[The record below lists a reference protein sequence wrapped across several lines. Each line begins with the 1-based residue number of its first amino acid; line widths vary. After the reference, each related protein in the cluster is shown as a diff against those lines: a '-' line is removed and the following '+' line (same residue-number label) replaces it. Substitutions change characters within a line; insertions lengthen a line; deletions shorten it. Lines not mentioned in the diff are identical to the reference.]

1 MRVLHWVLCFALGL
15 SLTLCASAD
24 TPPGPAGSIEPHSRL
39 ESIRH
44 RLPDFKRQ
52 LDDLRG
58 KGQDI
63 SYPLV
68 TYTVLDHFTGY
79 ALEELGILAPSGWGL
94 TAVNGAAAS
103 SVPVHDAHTGQWA
116 IKIANRTPQ
125 QPNVYGMLE
134 SQDVIALKA
143 GQPYTLS
150 LWSRS
155 QDPGGASMT
164 LNAAWTARLPIAGTG
179 GQWKRFS
186 QTFTPS
192 PADVAFKPRVLAE
205 SVGEF
210 VIDDVCLVEGTTAE
224 QGPNLIS
231 NGSFE
236 VSWNQQRVSRELP
249 DMEEMTNRLGSQ
261 LSRAEAGQLTF
272 PQVPRWDGSQRPSI
286 EGSSFVGPARMGPDG
301 AIVRRPI
308 FFVGYGHF
316 DQVRQDIENFPA
328 YGINIVQHAEFG
340 PSAVYPSENQTDD
353 SAITRLSDELD
364 RAARAG
370 VAVDWLLSP
379 HLVPEWLFAKYP
391 ALRKPR
397 ADFFPFS
404 VYAPQPRELLRR
416 FAHEVVARIKDKPAL
431 LSICLSNEPIN
442 CEEPDALSTAAWRQ
456 WLKTR
461 HGDIAT
467 LNARW
472 GTTYAGFDQVPQPNP
487 LNRSAEPR
495 PGGAWCD
502 FCRWNDEYFAD
513 FHRMLADA
521 VHEVAPQIPVHIKVT
536 TPHLY
541 QASEARTGDDA
552 GLFGRFTQINGND
565 SINLWSFDSR
575 ASHSIERGDSE
586 FAQGWRENAIGYEFE
601 RSTHDAPVFNSE
613 NHLIFDREPRYV
625 PSAHVRAALW
635 MGAVHGQSATTLWVW
650 QREKSNPQ
658 GDFAGDIIERPSCA
672 EAVGIVCHDLN
683 RAAPQITAL
692 QNAPP
697 DVLILQSNTAAVWD
711 GARYDA
717 AFLKTFTALSFT
729 GLKIGFLAESE
740 LEQNAVLAAPL
751 LIVPDN
757 LHLSDKAFAALASF
771 KGKVIFASAD
781 AGDLL
786 SRNEYDQPRAARLPQ
801 GAMLAPLELPKT
813 WQALLP
819 LLRARLLQAG
829 VTPAV
834 QVLGPGGTLQSSVQW
849 QLARTPGGL
858 VVNLYNAGHDTT
870 TVTISP
876 SAAATDL
883 LTGETLPSGAGI
895 RLASMEVR
903 LLVMADQSPSSQPGV
918 HMAR

>member
-1 MRVLHWVLCFALGL
+1 MGMRALSWFLFL
-15 SLTLCASAD
+15 SLGFSVTQIASAD
-24 TPPGPAGSIEPHSRL
+24 TPT
-39 ESIRH
+39 ESTEALAKLQAIRQ
-44 RLPDFKRQ
+44 RLPEFKRQ

-58 KGQDI
+58 NAQDI

-68 TYTVLDHFTGY
+68 TYTVLDRFTGY
-79 ALEELGILAPSGWGL
+79 AMEELGIVVPSGWGL
-94 TAVNGAAAS
+94 TAVNGAVAS
-103 SVPVHDAHTGQWA
+103 ALPVHDAHTDQWA
-116 IKIANRTPQ
+116 MKMTDRTPQ

-143 GQPYTLS
+143 GEPYTLS
-150 LWSRS
+150 LWSKS
-155 QDPGGASMT
+155 QNPGGASMT

-186 QTFTPS
+186 QTFTPG
-192 PADVAFKPRVLAE
+192 PADLAFKPRVLIE

-224 QGPNLIS
+224 QGKNLIS

-236 VSWNQQRVSRELP
+236 LSWNEQRVSRELP
-249 DMEEMTNRLGSQ
+249 DMEEMTNRLARQ
-261 LSRAEAGQLTF
+261 LSQAEAGQLTF

-286 EGSSFVGPARMGPDG
+286 EGPSFVGP
-301 AIVRRPI
+301 VRIGDKGSEIQRPI

-316 DQVRQDIENFPA
+316 DQVRDDIENFPG

-364 RAARAG
+364 RAAKAG

-379 HLVPEWLFAKYP
+379 HYVPEWLFAKYP

-404 VYAPQPRELLRR
+404 VYAPQPRDVIRR
-416 FAHEVVARIKDKPAL
+416 FVHEVVARIKDKPAL

-456 WLKTR
+456 WLKAR

-472 GTTYAGFDQVPQPNP
+472 GTTYASFDQIPQPNP

-521 VHEVAPQIPVHIKVT
+521 VHEVAPRIPVHIKVT
-536 TPHLY
+536 TPHLW

-552 GLFGRFTQINGND
+552 ALFGRFTQINGND

-575 ASHSIERGDSE
+575 AAHSIERGDSE
-586 FAQGWRENAIGYEFE
+586 FAQGWRENAIGYELE
-601 RSTHDAPVFNSE
+601 RSVHDAPVFNSE

-625 PSAHVRAALW
+625 PPAHVRAALW
-635 MGAVHGQSATTLWVW
+635 MGAIHGQSATTIWVW
-650 QREKSNPQ
+650 EREKSNPQ
-658 GDFAGDIIERPSCA
+658 GDFAGDFIERPSCA

-683 RAAPQITAL
+683 RVAPQITAL

-711 GARYDA
+711 GARYDSA
-717 AFLKTFTALSFT
+717 LLKTFTALSFT
-729 GLKIGFLAESE
+729 GLKTGFLAESE
-740 LEQNAVLAAPL
+740 LENIVALSAPVL
-751 LIVPDN
+751 IIPDD
-757 LHLSDKAFAALASF
+757 LHISDKAFAALASF
-771 KGKVIFASAD
+771 KGKVIFASAG
-781 AGDLL
+781 ASDLL
-786 SRNEYDQPRAARLPQ
+786 RRNEYDQPRAARLPQ
-801 GAMLAPLELPKT
+801 DKMLAPLELPKT
-813 WQALLP
+813 WQALVP
-819 LLRARLLQAG
+819 LLRARLSQAG
-829 VTPAV
+829 LTPAV
-834 QVLGPGGTLQSSVQW
+834 QVVNVGREPQSSVQW
-849 QLARTPGGL
+849 QLARTPQGL
-858 VVNLYNAGHDTT
+858 VVNLYNAGHDTS
-870 TVTISP
+870 TVTIDP
-876 SAAATDL
+876 PAAATDL
-883 LTGETLPSGAGI
+883 LTGETLPGGASI

-903 LLVMADQSPSSQPGV
+903 LLAVAD
-918 HMAR
+918 RTR

>member
-1 MRVLHWVLCFALGL
+1 MGMRVSAWFLSCALGL
-15 SLTLCASAD
+15 SSTQIAYAAIPTSQ
-24 TPPGPAGSIEPHSRL
+24 AGSTEPDAKL
-39 ESIRH
+39 QAIRH
-44 RLPDFKRQ
+44 QLPDFKRQ

-68 TYTVLDHFTGY
+68 TYTVLDHFTSY
-79 ALEELGILAPSGWGL
+79 ALEELGIVVPSGWGL
-94 TAVNGAAAS
+94 TSVNGAGAS

-150 LWSRS
+150 LWSKS
-155 QDPGGASMT
+155 QNPGGASMT
-164 LNAAWTARLPIAGTG
+164 LNAAWTLRLPIAGTG
-179 GQWKRFS
+179 GQWKRFG

-192 PADVAFKPRVLAE
+192 PADVAFKPRVLIE

-210 VIDDVCLVEGTTAE
+210 VIDDVCLVEGATAE
-224 QGPNLIS
+224 QGRNLIT

-236 VSWNQQRVSRELP
+236 FSWNEQRVSRELP
-249 DMEEMTNRLGSQ
+249 DMEEMTDRLARQ
-261 LSRAEAGQLTF
+261 LTQAEAARLTF
-272 PQVPRWDGSQRPSI
+272 PTVPRWDGSQRPSI
-286 EGSSFVGPARMGPDG
+286 EGPSFVGLVRIGDKGVA
-301 AIVRRPI
+301 VRRPI

-316 DQVRQDIENFPA
+316 DQVRQDIDHFPG

-340 PSAVYPSENQTDD
+340 PIAVYPSENQTDD
-353 SAITRLSDELD
+353 SAITRLSEELD
-364 RAARAG
+364 RAAKAG
-370 VAVDWLLSP
+370 LAVDWLLSP
-379 HLVPEWLFAKYP
+379 HYVPEWLIAKYP

-404 VYAPQPRELLRR
+404 VYAPQPRDLIRR
-416 FAHEVVARIKDKPAL
+416 FVHEVVARIKDKPAL

-461 HGDIAT
+461 HGDITT
-467 LNARW
+467 LNSRW
-472 GTTYAGFDQVPQPNP
+472 GTTYASFDQIPQPNP

-521 VHEVAPQIPVHIKVT
+521 VHEVAPRIPVHIKVT
-536 TPHLY
+536 TPHLW

-565 SINLWSFDSR
+565 SINLWSFDPP

-586 FAQGWRENAIGYEFE
+586 FAQGWRENAIGYELE

-625 PSAHVRAALW
+625 PPAHVRAALW
-635 MGAVHGQSATTLWVW
+635 MGAIHGQSATTLWVW

-658 GDFAGDIIERPSCA
+658 GDFAGDFIERPSCA

-697 DVLILQSNTAAVWD
+697 DVLILQSMTAAVWD
-711 GARYDA
+711 GARYDS
-717 AFLKTFTALSFT
+717 AFLKTYTALSFT
-729 GLKIGFLAESE
+729 GVKIGFLAESE
-740 LEQNAVLAAPL
+740 LERDAVLTAPL

-786 SRNEYDQPRAARLPQ
+786 SRNEYDRPSAGRLPQ

-819 LLRARLLQAG
+819 LLRTRLMQAG
-829 VTPAV
+829 VMPTV
-834 QVLGPGGTLQSSVQW
+834 QVLGPGGTPQSGVQW
-849 QLARTPGGL
+849 QLARTPQGL
-858 VVNLYNAGHDTT
+858 VVNLYNAGHDTST
-870 TVTISP
+870 ITISP
-876 SAAATDL
+876 SAPATDR

-903 LLVMADQSPSSQPGV
+903 LLVVADP
-918 HMAR
+918 R